1 MKKNKT
7 YTIIKRL
14 IIQTII
20 VSLLFGI
27 ISVIYFK
34 WDYRNWAYS
43 NIEAQERINNSIIQA
58 VENIGYERN
67 IIHNVMNSD
76 RLILSS
82 TANNFEQG
90 QFYARITDKA
100 EFAIADSKER
110 CFFVL
115 PAEEINYEDSGYSF
129 AASPRIYINEDE
141 NLIKWMNT
149 AQDEYNKKTD
159 EKESRELFFSVNTYA
174 TNGDYFYPTNIMV
187 FNNSLMNAGEM
198 FAIDKDNFE
207 SAQIELN
214 IQDYISNANAG
225 DLQIIENEYDSAV
238 AYLIGSK
245 TDVKDYLLNEGDDLK
260 NYYACYGTGYSKE
273 IGPYDDINYRYNKSF
288 IKGDFVCIL
297 KVPFICSSISDDN
310 KDDSSSKEYL
320 METYY
325 KANYWEINGRETL
338 NRILIAYGILFLIS
352 SLISVICS
360 LKVIVKAERE
370 QFKNTLMD
378 SISHDLKSPLTA
390 LRGYAES
397 LKENLNADRKEEY
410 ADAILESS
418 DYMDRLINGNLE
430 LLRLEDTRKTG
441 KKENVDLVDLT
452 KGLYE
457 KYLPSLD
464 ERGITLNITGKYLK
478 KVDRSLISNAIE
490 NLVSNSVKYVND
502 FGEITVKGTEKGFE
516 IVNTVEELPKKKPED
531 LWETLVKGDDSRT
544 NEKGSGIGLAIAK
557 RIFDIHKIKA
567 HTQYADGDPKEFKV
581 TLS

>member
-7 YTIIKRL
+7 GTIIKRL
-14 IIQTII
+14 IIQNII
-20 VSLLFGI
+20 FTLLFCG
-27 ISVIYFK
+27 VTWIYYGS
-34 WDYRNWAYS
+34 DYSNWAFS
-43 NIEAQERINNSIIQA
+43 NIDSLQKINYQMIRS
-58 VENIGYERN
+58 VEQLGVERN
-67 IIHNVMNSD
+67 IVHNVTNSD

-82 TANNFEQG
+82 NAENFEDG
-90 QFYARITDKA
+90 QFYARITDPA
-100 EFAIADSKER
+100 GFTIVDSKER

-115 PAEEINYEDSGYSF
+115 PAEQIDYEEAGYEY

-141 NLIKWMNT
+141 NLISWMKS
-149 AQDEYNKKTD
+149 AEDEYN
-159 EKESRELFFSVNTYA
+159 EKNDSDYRSLYFQVNVYGTS
-174 TNGDYFYPTNIMV
+174 GDYFFPTNMMTY
-187 FNNSLMNAGEM
+187 SLSVPNVEEM
-198 FAIDKDNFE
+198 FAIDKDNFD
-207 SAQIELN
+207 SAEFNLDVGSYMNTAYSQGIE
-214 IQDYISNANAG
+214 
-225 DLQIIENEYDSAV
+225 IIENKEGSGMAYVVGSETDANDYYSA
-238 AYLIGSK
+238 GS
-245 TDVKDYLLNEGDDLK
+245 GDLK
-260 NYYACYGTGYSKE
+260 SCYYRIGTAYSEDLGSYNDMNYTYSK
-273 IGPYDDINYRYNKSF
+273 SF
-288 IKGDFVCIL
+288 LKGDFSCIV
-297 KVPFICSSISDDN
+297 KVPFMCSSISD
-310 KDDSSSKEYL
+310 KDKSDSSLKNYL

-325 KANYWEINGRETL
+325 KSNYWETRGSNALG
-338 NRILIAYGILFLIS
+338 RILIIYGILILLS
-352 SLISVICS
+352 SVISVIGS
-360 LKVIVKAERE
+360 LRAIAKRERE
-370 QFKNTLMD
+370 EFKNTLMD

-441 KKENVDLVDLT
+441 KKENVDLVELT

-531 LWETLVKGDDSRT
+531 LWETLVKGNDSRT